1 MPFPIHTMT
10 TAPKASQP
18 ILERLQETLG
28 VIPNMAAAIAT
39 SPPLLQAFAALRAA
53 AEAPTWPTSSARPSD
68 WPSASPST
76 TPMASRSTPPCSRA
90 STSTTPMCSGC
101 GKGNRLAAV
110 YTYAR
115 SLAVNRGAIDDAVR
129 AEAWY
134 AGIDHRLALDI
145 TTEATFAT
153 LIGYVDALTERV
165 ELDGFL
171 ADNAWVP
178 TAA

>member
-1 MPFPIHTMT
+1 VLAGLDVDDADVQRMRQGQPP
-10 TAPKASQP
+10 TA
-18 ILERLQETLG
+18 T
-28 VIPNMAAAIAT
+28 
-39 SPPLLQAFAALRAA
+39 
-53 AEAPTWPTSSARPSD
+53 
-68 WPSASPST
+68 
-76 TPMASRSTPPCSRA
+76 
-90 STSTTPMCSGC
+90 
-101 GKGNRLAAV
+101 NRLAAV